1 MIVMEKHN
9 EASQDIELFLADVQ
23 ELMASSLRETPLRFL
38 VDQSK
43 GLLANGKMLRS
54 RLPFRVGPAAQVS
67 YKTLLHAA
75 TATEM
80 IHSASLL
87 HDDVIDGGFLR
98 RGAPAFWVEKGISG
112 AILLGDMLLFKALDI
127 ICQVENSR
135 LAHPLVKFTGEVCQ
149 AESEQELIYRGHN
162 TEWENCVRIARC
174 KTGALFAFV
183 AYVSGGMDAARSA
196 ALKEAGYL
204 VGTAYQL
211 SDDILDARG
220 TDVQAGKTLGTD
232 SAREKQTVMTMVP
245 EGVDPV
251 AFIESLCA
259 RARGLLTEWPDTL
272 HAWDSYM
279 ELDLM
284 PGLRRHLALM
294 HA

>member
-1 MIVMEKHN
+1 MAMPQNQKD
-9 EASQDIELFLADVQ
+9 ASQDIELFLADVQ
-23 ELMASSLRETPLRFL
+23 ALMASALRETPLRFL
-38 VDQSK
+38 VDESK

-54 RLPFRVGPAAQVS
+54 RLPFRVGPAAGVA
-67 YKTLLHAA
+67 YKTMLHAA

-127 ICQVENSR
+127 ICQVEHSR

-149 AESEQELIYRGHN
+149 AESEQELIYRGHD
-162 TEWENCVRIARC
+162 TVWENCVRIARC

-183 AYVSGGMDAARSA
+183 AFVSGGQDAALAA

-211 SDDILDARG
+211 SDDILDAKG
-220 TDVQAGKTLGTD
+220 IDTQAGKTLGTD
-232 SAREKQTVMTMVP
+232 SARDKNTAMTFLP
-245 EGVDPV
+245 EGIEPV
-251 AFIESLCA
+251 AYIEALCNKA
-259 RARGLLTEWPDTL
+259 RERLTDWPDTL
-272 HAWDSYM
+272 KAWDTYM

-284 PGLRRHLALM
+284 PGLRRHMDLM